1 MKIKYI
7 NSQGDRLWFTHA
19 CSKCG
24 AEVTNR
30 GANYC
35 YGCGHRLSALP
46 KEVPMS
52 DAADVLTAA
61 LHAESRNDAQTTPST

>member
-7 NSQGDRLWFTHA
+7 NSQGVKVWFTHA

-24 AEVTNR
+24 AEVTNG

-35 YGCGHRLSALP
+35 YNCGHRLAVLP
-46 KEVPMS
+46 KSLSMS
-52 DAADVLTAA
+52 DAADILTAA
-61 LHAESRNDAQTTPST
+61 LHKENQQ